1 METAMPKT
9 PSSTIPGMTDSL
21 EFVKNLWGS
30 MNVPGMGMPGM
41 TGAPLSTDD
50 LDKKIADLKA
60 VESWLNLNTTMLRG
74 TIQAL
79 EVQRGTLATLKT
91 MSANMA
97 QAMEQGTEQAAQFA
111 QFFAQSQAGRTASA
125 GSQQK
130 QQQGQSQQGGQ
141 GGASQGAAAAS
152 PAAAAMPAAVAW
164 WNLLQEQFKQAVEN
178 AMSPEAMAGAA
189 AIAQNAA
196 SLATGGALPAADAP
210 KPEAQAKP
218 QGDSGN
224 ASAQP
229 GVQQPWPPKSGPA
242 KS

>member
-9 PSSTIPGMTDSL
+9 PSPTIPGMTDSL

-30 MNVPGMGMPGM
+30 MNVPGMGMSAMSVPGV

-79 EVQRGTLATLKT
+79 EVQRATLATLKT

-97 QAMEQGTEQAAQFA
+97 RAMEQGTEQAAQFA
-111 QFFAQSQAGRTASA
+111 QFFAQPQGAGAASA
-125 GSQQK
+125 ASQQK

-141 GGASQGAAAAS
+141 AGASQGAAA
-152 PAAAAMPAAVAW
+152 PAPAAAVAW
-164 WNLLQEQFKQAVEN
+164 WNLLQEQFKQAVES
-178 AMSPEAMAGAA
+178 AMSAEAMAGAA
-189 AIAQNAA
+189 AVARNAA
-196 SLATGGALPAADAP
+196 SLATGGAVPAAGAP
-210 KPEAQAKP
+210 KPEAKAKA

-229 GVQQPWPPKSGPA
+229 GVQTPWPPKSGPGQG
-242 KS
+242 